1 MEEAKV
7 DRFCNVEGQTEF
19 ADLDVGFE
27 RVMPKVNL
35 NF

>member
-1 MEEAKV
+1 MEGAKV
-7 DRFCNVEGQTEF
+7 DRFKGQTEF

-27 RVMPKVNL
+27 RVVPKMNL